1 MSRFEK
7 IPVPAIATFLSLL
20 TLSNVYG
27 GLGFVWFRYLCM
39 ACGTI
44 FIICY
49 ILKIAM
55 FPKVFLSEYNQVIP
69 CSLYAALTMC
79 MMILGSFY
87 LEIGT
92 NFGMPI
98 LGVIGKCVWFIAV
111 ALHTVHLVRF
121 IVINMFLHRNIM
133 TTMPSW
139 FVTLNGYMV
148 ACVTGG
154 AMNVRPLLIFIT
166 IYGCI
171 IYTVM
176 LPIMIWRLINVEIK
190 PATYH
195 TMAILLAPC
204 SLCVV
209 SLINV
214 FGTPNTL
221 VLWFMYFCALCSLV
235 FVIIKLPDFFSF
247 KFYPGYAGL
256 TFPMAIGIVATQKMA
271 GYLTETG
278 SALAYPL
285 SQLAGLQIFLTSGL
299 VFYVLVML
307 SRMLLMKEYVN

>member
-1 MSRFEK
+1 MNRLEK
-7 IPVPAIATFLSLL
+7 IPVPAIATFLALL

-49 ILKIAM
+49 ILKIIM
-55 FPKVFLSEYNQVIP
+55 FPQTVLKEYSQVIP

-87 LEIGT
+87 LEIGN
-92 NFGMPI
+92 NFGIPV
-98 LGVIGKCVWFIAV
+98 LGIIGKAVWFIAV
-111 ALHTVHLVRF
+111 AIHTLHLVRF
-121 IVINMFLHRNIM
+121 IVMNLFLHRNVM
-133 TTMPSW
+133 TMMPSW

-154 AMNVRPLLIFIT
+154 AMNVRPLLVFIT
-166 IYGCI
+166 IYGCL
-171 IYTVM
+171 IYTIM
-176 LPIMIWRLINVEIK
+176 LPIMIWRLLNVEIK
-190 PATYH
+190 PAAYH

-214 FGTPNTL
+214 FGTPNAL
-221 VLWFMYFCALCSLV
+221 VLWFMYICALCSLV
-235 FVIIKLPDFFSF
+235 FVIIKLPDFFSY

-271 GYLTETG
+271 GYLTEAG
-278 SALAYPL
+278 NGLGAAL
-285 SQLAGLQIFLTSGL
+285 SQLAGLQVFLTSGL

-307 SRMLLMKEYVN
+307 SRMLFMKQNRD

>member
-154 AMNVRPLLIFIT
+154 AMSVRPLLIFIT

-247 KFYPGYAGL
+247 RFYPGYAGL

>member
-154 AMNVRPLLIFIT
+154 AMSVRPLLIFIT

>member
-39 ACGTI
+39 ACGTV

-49 ILKIAM
+49 ILKIILY
-55 FPKVFLSEYNQVIP
+55 PRTFLSEYSQVIP

-92 NFGMPI
+92 NFEMPV
-98 LGVIGKCVWFIAV
+98 LAMIGKFVWFVAV
-111 ALHTVHLVRF
+111 IIHTVHLIRF
-121 IVINMFLHRNIM
+121 IALNMFLKRNIM

-154 AMNVRPLLIFIT
+154 AMNAKPLLIVIT
-166 IYGCI
+166 IYGCL
-171 IYTVM
+171 IYVIM
-176 LPIMIWRLINVEIK
+176 LPIMIW
-190 PATYH
+190 H
-195 TMAILLAPC
+195 
-204 SLCVV
+204 
-209 SLINV
+209 
-214 FGTPNTL
+214 
-221 VLWFMYFCALCSLV
+221 
-235 FVIIKLPDFFSF
+235 
-247 KFYPGYAGL
+247 PGYAGL

-271 GYLTETG
+271 GYLTEAG
-278 SALAYPL
+278 SGLAYAV

-307 SRMLLMKEYVN
+307 SRMLFMKQFRD